1 MEVRCKLCQR
11 RGHKEGDRPSRA
23 GPSNAQ
29 NSTSQADQSPQRR
42 CRKEGMKARDRR
54 RVRRQQQQ
62 QQHLEETREENVQLH
77 LQLQQL
83 SHGLEEL
90 RGENAQL
97 REVGRQLYLEMLDGR
112 LQQSQRPVEGH
123 DDEKE
128 EDRDQYP
135 GRS

>member
-1 MEVRCKLCQR
+1 MPDTVAGCA
-11 RGHKEGDRPSRA
+11 DSRSDSS
-23 GPSNAQ
+23 SNS
-29 NSTSQADQSPQRR
+29 STW
-42 CRKEGMKARDRR
+42 RK
-54 RVRRQQQQ
+54 
-62 QQHLEETREENVQLH
+62 REENVQLH

-97 REVGRQLYLEMLDGR
+97 REVGRQLYLELLDGH

-128 EDRDQYP
+128 EDGDQYP
-135 GRS
+135 